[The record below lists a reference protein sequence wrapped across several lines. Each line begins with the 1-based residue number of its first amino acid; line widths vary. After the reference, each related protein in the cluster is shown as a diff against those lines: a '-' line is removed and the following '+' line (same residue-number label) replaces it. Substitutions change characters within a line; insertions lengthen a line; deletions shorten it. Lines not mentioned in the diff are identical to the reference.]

1 MNCKKLR
8 KTWVVFALLLL
19 QMSFADS
26 VWGQLASLVGVDN
39 ITTNS
44 MRVQVSAVNGGDLSV
59 TQCGFVYSRTNPAP
73 TYFNYD
79 RRIQCGT
86 QQGTFYGTMNG
97 LNPNTTY
104 YVLAYAR
111 FNNNDNYIE
120 PPVGTPGVPYTTLLE
135 VTTDEVTD
143 ITGFSAVGVGSLTS
157 NNGDATITARG
168 VCWSSTNTT
177 PIING
182 SGCNHA
188 ASDTEDVSYSV
199 EMTNLQPNTT
209 YYMRAYAQNSGGT
222 GYGAVVTFTTP
233 IAPPSVTTVGAI
245 HVTSVNAVG
254 LGRVINDWGSPVTR
268 RGICW
273 SITDTIPT
281 IDGSGCSYGTSGTGI
296 GNYSVEMNNLQPNTT
311 YYVRAFAENGVG
323 IAYGEVKTLY
333 TTVHM
338 QNGTIVVDD
347 DFIFTDSEADDGWYV
362 HNEDYSLVFIPE
374 NTNNGVKIEFNSL
387 LINNDYLYFYDG
399 DISDNNLI
407 GVFTCNEYHAYQHNG
422 DSQISVFGL
431 NGNIFTVTSH
441 SYMTVRF
448 VSDHQWRDAGWV
460 AQVSQVPFT
469 PQPPAVAKLACTD
482 DIFELLPTS
491 KGQYSTTLKYAIA
504 YGGENPGDPN
514 TVYSV
519 GTPINING
527 SYPVK
532 IRVKTEVVE
541 SEGADTLSS
550 VSRLFTFGDES
561 LVGHP
566 DAPTITPPASGT
578 SSVTLSVVR
587 PAALND
593 TWRILYTLDG
603 TNPADPANTNVYTID
618 ATSEDSIHNVI
629 TSGTVALYDFCQVI
643 AVVQGTTCPDLYSD
657 TTSFIYDDYNT
668 IYLVLPTITFEG
680 NGNTATTTI
689 TPPTEGCI
697 IYYTVN
703 GGPTQIYAS
712 PAIDGNPAI
721 PPTPFAVNANDCVE
735 AWVDK
740 PGDNYVASGHA
751 VSTYLPGNDNP
762 GSGSGLYGDVVY
774 LDDREPHS
782 WSYYSDG
789 DQPVH
794 SLHPA
799 DVKITYFG
807 NGTGTV
813 STTNGP
819 TPANDSWTADA
830 TGVQVGPGAA
840 GNQFVY
846 YKTLE
851 SGGYEVENYNNID
864 FITLIPDYEG
874 NSHDYPYSLIPNPFS
889 VRPTYTSVTT
899 TRNIY
904 VRGTL
909 QNNAYGYIDV
919 TYTDA
924 NNIQQTWSGYIN
936 WNQNQGSI
944 YPEAN
949 LQVLAGTTVSFSLY
963 ISNAGW
969 TNSGSIGCE
978 VRYDDA
984 NGGVIW
990 NGTAY
995 YNNNGNTN
1003 NQNNPVTGSVT
1014 VQEGGPG
1021 GGPTITNTDY
1031 RGFYAWRVKRLKGV
1045 TIKDAYGT
1053 SYGENS
1059 IIDAET
1065 RLLFHTENEYDNEV
1079 DFEALWAKAYVVENG
1094 NTASGLNANVS
1105 YERNF
1110 VVGATTINGA
1120 LNVPVTYS
1128 SYYPDG
1134 TVAINGNVNMVGNF
1148 ICNNDTKFE
1157 YMNLRLVNNNGQ
1169 GSEAIEIAANN
1180 HYLCLGRGIN
1190 NAANNTINRVE
1201 GIPNQDQEY
1210 LKYTIRIESGK
1221 INRLSFVRD
1230 NDTRRN
1236 INRRYLVT
1244 GITGCDYDRARNDND
1259 NLIVAANTPMED
1271 NARNDINSRMLFSYG
1286 MDFRGP
1292 ENLDRQ
1298 TFDLV
1303 VKSGKYQQPYWQ
1315 DGGWGRHSR
1324 TYYVGQNN
1332 AGASYPG
1339 IRMITVE
1346 GGELGSMN
1354 GGRGTSGGSNA
1365 TPSVVVSIIR
1375 VKGGT
1380 FHGSVFGGAA
1390 DNTTYGSR
1398 RIVVTNGEIQ
1408 GWIAG
1413 GCNGTGETQEGG
1425 QAMTDGNSFIYV
1437 GGNAVVGG
1445 NNVITVNTTP
1455 GGNVFGAGRGK
1466 IIADGPG
1473 ATGFNSRFNQTAS
1486 VHISNVVVADDAY
1499 VSNNVY
1505 GGGYHGYVTDST
1517 NVYIVGGR
1525 VGNSVFGGAYLH
1537 YYDDGYDRTIPATR
1551 VHIKNGHVM
1560 GNVYGGSDSL
1570 GFVGGR
1576 DARVEMIGGIVG
1588 DTLNNLVNG
1597 CVFGGGNGIET
1608 AVQSNT
1614 FVTIDG
1620 GMIVNNVYGG
1630 GNMGKV
1636 YEKATVTIKNGKVGD
1651 VHSQTNPRKGNVY
1664 GGGRGEPWRGEV
1676 SYVNEAEVNI
1686 NGAYIMGSVFGGGEN
1701 GHVRTNTVVN
1711 VEKGQVG
1718 GYENDAVHNC
1728 NNPYH
1733 GSVFGGGSGLE
1744 LYSNNGQNVYH
1755 NQAGWVKGNSTVN
1768 IVDGAHVMRNVYG
1781 GSNVAS
1787 VGQVEMNGNT
1797 PVTDGAGYFNPV
1809 SNTGLATVNI
1819 SGGIIGTDGES
1830 STLDYEGHPT
1840 MVSNGMVF
1848 GSGYGY
1854 AVIGQKDFA
1863 HVNSTHVIISAG
1875 ADIRGSV
1882 FGGGEDGIVLD
1893 STYVEIIDGTIGMP
1907 ISGEESALDAYG
1919 ASVVG
1924 PIYKGNVYGGG
1935 RGLDLHND
1943 TISTVAG
1950 FVKKNTHVVMTG
1962 GLVRHNVYGGGSLA
1976 NVGFRDNPATGRAIV
1991 LVRGGQVG
1999 ATGINNGNVF
2009 GSGRGMPATPGDDE
2023 LMKYARLAFT
2033 NNTFV
2038 TIDGVGKVKNAV
2050 FGGGEN
2056 GHVFNKTL
2064 VTIDGN
2070 ATIGSDNIN
2079 PYSGTLFGDV
2089 YGGGRGVDKNSDGD
2103 FSRTA
2108 GKVYVQTEVNVNNGT
2123 IFHAVYGGGAMAS
2136 VGQIETSDGTPTGTP
2151 YYYSYDD
2158 NTQTNDPATGYLKLK
2173 PITAIENNGFTV
2185 VNINNGTIGS
2195 DGPNGDGNGNVFG
2208 SAKGWAGSQFKHLAY
2223 TGNTDVNISGGHI
2236 MGSAFGG
2243 GENGHVL
2250 GSTDIEVWGGEIGL
2264 TGSRSTLMGNVFGG
2278 GCGTDK
2284 DENGK
2289 HSLTAGWVKFHT
2301 NTLVRGGSVYR
2312 NVYGGGNLASVGY
2325 AENHKAEFS
2334 GRANVLIKD
2343 DAVIGIDGNE
2353 NGHVFGSGYGRAA
2366 TESGADTIY
2375 AQMAFVKNTF
2385 VTIQDDAEVRG
2396 SVFGSGEN
2404 GHVRQNTHV
2413 FVEGGEIGTD
2423 GTTGY
2428 EGNVYGGGRG
2438 KDLNANNDYS
2448 RTSGRT
2454 YGNTFVDISGGKV
2467 NGSVFGGGRMA
2478 TVGTYPAQDTIPA
2491 DPDFNNGGETGRA
2504 TVYIHGDVTIG
2515 NPNTALRGGNVY
2527 GGAKGL
2533 VGSSYANLAYLKNSE
2548 VIVKEGAVINGSV
2561 FGGGENGHISENTKV
2576 AIYNGTI
2583 GFAGGNEYKGNVFGG
2598 GRGIDRDA
2606 NGNQTETAGIVKG
2619 STRVFF
2625 EGGVAYGS
2633 VFGGGNASLVS
2644 LEKVVNI
2651 NGGDVMKNVFGGC
2664 KQVVGD
2670 TKVRLHPG
2678 TKTVNMRGGHVY
2690 GSVFGCSNNSIDG
2703 NFEKGHEKDWTAFV
2717 NISGGTIDGNVHG
2730 LGYAGEVIGSSEVNV
2745 GVNAIAEKVNGEW
2758 SDLSKRNVDNIY
2770 FDDRA
2775 YLPTVLTT
2783 GLFDVTGTSAE
2794 VDGYVSAIANSDVTA
2809 RGICWGTET
2818 NPTQETEVE
2827 GATGDGRG
2835 YYTYNLSGLTPGTK
2849 YYVRAYAKNNKG
2861 TAYGAEISFTTNAA
2875 EPEFATG
2882 DIDRDEH
2889 EGKIE
2894 IENAV
2899 SIGNSVYAG
2908 SSYFGTQGENVN
2920 DWTHYD
2926 ATGYTNIYIDGT
2938 SYNTQANSGNYMNI
2952 GGGVFGSGTH
2962 CEAGLSG
2969 HNVLMREYGH
2979 RNTNNTDHG
2988 AEFTSGT
2995 RTLTTIQR
3003 CQNLLLDN
3011 VNINITGF
3019 NDINTTYNT
3028 NKLYSV
3034 VKVDDTLYMAN
3045 ASAIAIGAGQPAY
3058 MDSIFC
3064 VRSVHL
3070 NVTDRT
3076 IYDELDALE
3085 DEDLTNKENDS
3096 IKQNYGKIPNWE
3108 WIAVN
3113 PNTGSENTA
3122 QNARLYYRTS
3132 ASTTPLNY
3140 TQENVIL
3147 FKDFSQLWVRYHRDT
3162 TITMYG
3168 ELQGFFRMDSDFEP
3182 YGTESFAFARPKI
3195 TGANNN
3201 NILSGNAESPYLYP
3215 KDNLEDGGFLSYK
3228 VDDLGGDYPNG
3239 YNFFTEP
3246 GLIGGWNYPADGDDG
3261 GEVFTKTKQYP
3272 YINVYPITRDNRHF
3286 YRMWVIPRRN
3296 GAAWYVDGR
3305 GVGAETGGWG
3315 KDLNHQDGWGHFP
3328 DKPKLTVSF
3337 KAGADDAH
3345 NGIIFDRTRT
3355 IPNPNGEGEVW
3366 GPYEVFDPSKDVI
3379 YVVGPVSAL
3388 KEEDRSEINI
3398 NRVWE
3403 NEFTLDTNQVYPLH
3417 NYKLKLFRYP
3427 GGHKMSNDT
3436 IDLSGTTTLL
3446 TQQILDT
3453 ITFAAYN
3460 GLPDSVVTGPGAN
3473 YDAMIVVDS
3482 ISDKQGNITLNN
3494 VLVDGLYGHTQIDDG
3509 YHEIPTSFNQ
3519 DAVHKPL
3526 VVMGAGTTMTLMSVA
3541 EPGDPAQE
3549 GTELQRGYNNTE
3561 AAYYYDPDYDDDAS
3575 DAPANVDSTRHGG
3588 AVYVHRYA
3596 TMNAEGKV
3604 TVKDNLQ
3611 KLEQIVYEEDGDE
3624 DGTTPVKI
3632 ESNVYL
3638 PTFKKHTYITNPLDQ
3653 GSRIGI
3659 TSPIRNAEPHFTQN
3673 TMSPIAE
3680 AFVDSIAYN
3689 AWNNENYYD
3698 DLARFFYRGYE
3709 DDFKTTYYEQSAAN
3723 YSPYLVDAGDT
3734 ATIQRTLYFGWTWNN
3749 VVTRQPA
3756 EFRYDNIDSPE
3767 DLAWLISLVNGLNG
3781 RVANDLSGINVIEEK
3796 ADIDLVQYVW
3806 LPVGDHLAGTKP
3818 FGGKFDGRGHII
3830 TNLSMAYFGMGDG
3843 RYNRVNYGM
3852 FGAVDGGVVDRT
3864 FVLSGYIEPVSDLN
3878 HKGAANI
3885 GTLVGM
3891 LGTESTSKT
3900 SMVSNS
3906 EGGAD
3911 IVCAVRDDAFNVGS
3925 VIGYMSE
3932 GELHSSMGMSDIK
3945 AEKMYKEGG
3954 YIGGLVGRAEP
3965 NVDGKVANINNS
3977 FSNPKLMF
3985 GASSDVK
3992 AGGLVGY
3999 NVATIKNSYSRLQEK
4014 DSIDM
4019 NVFSAKFKLL
4029 AFETKM
4035 PIILG
4040 HSFQSPV
4047 FEQAGFDQGFASA
4060 LTNCYHYTDPMSADR
4075 YRYIYND
4082 NKLQVK
4088 DGGSWKDIAE
4098 DETCLLFNKLNQWV
4112 EANNGEGHKYSLWVR
4127 PTITGINDDFPI
4139 LHLCDWDDES
4149 KQGLGDFRSMA
4160 TWHGGPKL
4168 QYAGPVRDY
4177 NELNSMVDR
4186 MTTKD
4191 YMYVY
4196 GDVTQELTA
4205 AVDTA
4210 NTYRPAQLSIYE
4222 HAAILH
4228 PGTLAGHPETYVG
4241 VTFDNSCAHA
4251 YSTPGL
4257 NHIEDSL
4264 FLPRDWHMFSSTLS
4278 NAPLGF
4284 NYEVNGVNTNLSE
4297 HYDGG
4302 NNGTY
4307 YNNPWPYIDGVAGS
4321 SYGEFTWLNDA
4332 GSNDKNRYWMK
4343 GWENSQSQNC
4353 AQPEFDE
4360 SKWVDGYFPSSVAGQ
4375 SEFGDGCIEGE
4386 DEYGRFPYGMDM
4398 FCWYEPEPHWIN
4410 FKRNGPNHW
4419 HSDEINPDAPHN
4431 QHVHKHLPYTEKSV
4445 KDTADISNQNED
4457 YLKIGKGYMFAI
4469 AKKTY
4474 LQSHGNLNAEAKYRA
4489 VTKRGRDFPGWN
4501 LVGNPYH
4508 AYLNFDEFVSKNGSI
4523 EPYYVIYDADGY
4535 KGGPKSAYLYYP
4547 NSGSEGGEYADPFLH
4562 PHQGFFIKTNNGN
4575 IPLVFDESMSLTRS
4589 GASDVAYRSRSY
4601 NYPLVN
4607 LYLSSERGCSD
4618 VTVIEFHRPSWGG
4631 AKKQKG
4637 LRQGN
4642 GLFYAYHEN
4651 EPYAAL
4657 FAKEGAERVPLRF
4670 EAKEDDVYTIRWN
4683 TANGYFS
4690 SLYLIDNLT
4699 GVRYDMI
4706 ENDSYVF
4713 EGHKDDYYSRFYITF
4728 DCLDVEEYEE
4738 DDVEKTFAFFDGS
4751 QLVVTGEGTLELI
4764 DLQGRILWQERVSGG
4779 QSRVSIPDVAKSLY
4793 LLRLV
4798 NSSEGTKVQ
4807 KIVID

>member
-1 MNCKKLR
+1 MNYKNSR
-8 KTWVVFALLLL
+8 KTWIVFTLLMLL
-19 QMSFADS
+19 MSFADS
-26 VWGQLASLVGVDN
+26 VWGQTVNVVGVDN
-39 ITTNS
+39 ITPTS
-44 MRVQVSAVNGGDLSV
+44 MRIQISATHSGGMDYLVQE
-59 TQCGFVYSRTNPAP
+59 CGICYSSTNANP
-73 TYFNYD
+73 TISD
-79 RRIQCGT
+79 GESTVIQCGSD
-86 QQGTFYGTMNG
+86 QGTFYGSMTN
-97 LNPNTTY
+97 LVPNTTY
-104 YVLAYAR
+104 YVRAYAIL
-111 FNNNDNYIE
+111 NNNYAGNPMHSGIL
-120 PPVGTPGVPYTTLLE
+120 PCWTLPE
-135 VTTDEVTD
+135 VTTVEVTN
-143 ITGFSAVGVGSLTS
+143 ITGLSAVGVGSLTD
-157 NNGDATITARG
+157 NNGDAPITVRG
-168 VCWSSTNTT
+168 VCWSSTNTNPT
-177 PIING
+177 INA
-182 SGCNHA
+182 SGCSHA
-188 ASDTEDVSYSV
+188 TCDTVVNPYSV
-199 EMTNLQPNTT
+199 EMTNLRPNTT
-209 YYMRAYAQNSGGT
+209 YYMRAYVQNDGGI
-222 GYGAVVTFTTP
+222 GYGNRLSFTTP
-233 IAPPSVTTVGAI
+233 DAPPSVTTVGAI
-245 HVTSVNAVG
+245 HVTSTYAVG
-254 LGRVINDWGSPVTR
+254 LGNVTNDWGSPVTR

-273 SITDTIPT
+273 STNNDTINYPP
-281 IDGSGCSYGTSGTGI
+281 IASNEGGNHFSTSGSGI
-296 GNYSVEMNNLQPNTT
+296 GNYSVEMPNLEPNTT
-311 YYVRAFAENGVG
+311 YFIRAFAENGNG
-323 IAYGEVKTLY
+323 ISYGYVRTFF

-338 QNGTIVVDD
+338 QNGTIEVDD
-347 DFIFTDSEADDGWYV
+347 EFVFTDSDADNGWYN
-362 HNEDYSLVFIPE
+362 HDEDYTLVFIPE
-374 NTNNGVKIEFNSL
+374 NTNNGVQIEFESL

-407 GVFTCNEYHAYQHNG
+407 GVFTCNEYHAFLHNG

-448 VSDHQWRDAGWV
+448 VSDYHWKDAGWV
-460 AQVSQVPFT
+460 AHVSQVPFKIQ
-469 PQPPAVAKLACTD
+469 QPVVAKWACTD
-482 DIFELLPTS
+482 DTFELIPTS
-491 KGQYSTTLKYAIA
+491 KGQYSTTLKYSFAFNDD
-504 YGGENPGDPN
+504 EPTDP
-514 TVYSV
+514 TMIYTP
-519 GTPINING
+519 GTPIIIEASQMPYDSIKFKVLTEIKETAEADPIVSEVKEYTFG
-527 SYPVK
+527 SNSL
-532 IRVKTEVVE
+532 IRVPE
-541 SEGADTLSS
+541 
-550 VSRLFTFGDES
+550 R
-561 LVGHP
+561 
-566 DAPTITPPASGT
+566 PTIELVPGT
-578 SSVTLSVVR
+578 SSVTLSVER
-587 PAALND
+587 PADLND
-593 TWRILYTLDG
+593 TWRILYVLTSTGLDPTPG
-603 TNPADPANTNVYTID
+603 NAQVISTTI
-618 ATSEDSIHNVI
+618 EDDSTHVVTTI
-629 TSGTVALYDFCQVI
+629 GTVALNEFCEVR
-643 AVVQGTTCPDLYSD
+643 AVVQGTTCPDFLSEVA
-657 TTSFIYDDYNT
+657 SFIYDDEGDT
-668 IYLVLPTITFEG
+668 IYLLPPTITFTG
-680 NGNTATTTI
+680 NGSTASTTI
-689 TPPTEGCI
+689 TASTGSCVI
-697 IYYTVN
+697 HYTVN
-703 GGPTQIYAS
+703 GGTEQIYS
-712 PAIDGNPAI
+712 G
-721 PPTPFAVNANDCVE
+721 PFTVNANDCVE
-735 AWVDK
+735 AWVTKDG
-740 PGDNYVASGHA
+740 PYVASDHT
-751 VSTYLPGNDNP
+751 VSTYLPGIDNP

-782 WSYYSDG
+782 WSYYSEG
-789 DQPVH
+789 NQPVH
-794 SLHPA
+794 SLNPA

-819 TPANDSWTADA
+819 IPANDSWTADA
-830 TGVQVGPGAA
+830 TGVQVGPGAQ

-851 SGGYEVENYNNID
+851 SGDYVVDTSVYVS
-864 FITLIPDYEG
+864 LVPDYEG
-874 NSHDYPYSLIPNPFS
+874 TKHDYPYTTIPNPFS
-889 VRPTYTSVTT
+889 VRPTITSVITA
-899 TRNIY
+899 RHIY
-904 VRGTL
+904 VRGTI
-909 QNNAYGYIDV
+909 QDNAFGYINV

-924 NNIQQTWSGYIN
+924 TNTQQTWSGYIN
-936 WNQNQGSI
+936 WDGNSI
-944 YPEAN
+944 YPETT
-949 LQVLAGTTVSFSLY
+949 LEVLPGTTVSFSLY
-963 ISNAGW
+963 TANWGQ
-969 TNSGSIGCE
+969 NGGSIGCE

-984 NGGVIW
+984 NGEMIW
-990 NGTAY
+990 NGRAY
-995 YNNNGNTN
+995 WNTN
-1003 NQNNPVTGSVT
+1003 GQNNPVTGSAT

-1031 RGFYAWRVKRLKGV
+1031 RGFYGWRVKRLKDV
-1045 TIKDAYGT
+1045 TIRDAYGT
-1053 SYGENS
+1053 NYVLNS
-1059 IIDAET
+1059 IIPAET
-1065 RLLFHTENEYDNEV
+1065 QLLFHTENEYDNEV
-1079 DFEALWAKAYVVENG
+1079 DFEALWAKAYVVNS
-1094 NTASGLNANVS
+1094 NTTNGLNADVS

-1110 VVGATTINGA
+1110 VVGVNRIDAA
-1120 LNVPVTYS
+1120 LSVPVTYS
-1128 SYYPDG
+1128 SYNPDG
-1134 TVAINGNVNMVGNF
+1134 TPYYNGNVDMVGNF

-1157 YMNLRLVNNNGQ
+1157 YMNLRFGNDGWNGFNLSNDIQ
-1169 GSEAIEIAANN
+1169 IAANN
-1180 HYLCLGRGIN
+1180 RNLCFGRGIN
-1190 NAANNTINRVE
+1190 NAADNTPNRVE
-1201 GIPNQDQEY
+1201 GIPDQNQKN
-1210 LKYTIRIESGK
+1210 LKYTLRLESGK
-1221 INRLSFVRD
+1221 FNRLSFVRD
-1230 NDTRRN
+1230 NDQRRY
-1236 INRRYLVT
+1236 IRGRYLVK
-1244 GITGCDYDRARNDND
+1244 GITGCDYDRANNDND
-1259 NLIVAANTPMED
+1259 NLIVANRPIAQN
-1271 NARNDINSRMLFSYG
+1271 NAGDLNSRMLFSYG
-1286 MDFRGP
+1286 MEFTGAS
-1292 ENLDRQ
+1292 NKDRQ
-1298 TFDLV
+1298 TFELV
-1303 VKSGKYQQPYWQ
+1303 VKSGKYQQVYWQ

-1332 AGASYPG
+1332 AGGSIPG

-1346 GGELGSMN
+1346 GGEMGSMN
-1354 GGRGTSGGSNA
+1354 GGRGTNSAANA
-1365 TPSVVVSIIR
+1365 TPSVVVSNIR
-1375 VKGGT
+1375 IKGGT

-1398 RIVVTNGEIQ
+1398 RIVVTNGEIL

-1425 QAMTDGNSFIYV
+1425 QAITDGNSYIYV
-1437 GGNAVVGG
+1437 GGNAVIGG
-1445 NNVITVNTTP
+1445 NNAIEVNTTP

-1466 IIADGPG
+1466 VIADGGG
-1473 ATGFNSRFNQTAS
+1473 ATGFNSQFNQVAS
-1486 VHISNVVVADDAY
+1486 IHKSNVVVADDAF

-1505 GGGYHGYVTDST
+1505 GGGYHGYATDST
-1517 NVYIVGGR
+1517 NVYILGGK
-1525 VGNSVFGGAYLH
+1525 VGNSVFGGAYMH

-1551 VHIKNGHVM
+1551 VYIRNGHVM

-1570 GFVGGR
+1570 GYVGGQ
-1576 DARVEMIGGIVG
+1576 DARIEMIGGVVG
-1588 DTLNNLVNG
+1588 DTLNNLVKG
-1597 CVFGGGNGIET
+1597 SVFGGGNGLKTE
-1608 AVQSNT
+1608 VQSNT
-1614 FVTIDG
+1614 FVTIKG

-1636 YEKATVTIKNGKVGD
+1636 WQKATVTVKDGKVGD
-1651 VHSQTNPRKGNVY
+1651 EHSDTNPRKGNVY
-1664 GGGRGEPWRGEV
+1664 GGGKGEPWRGQV

-1686 NGAYIMGSVFGGGEN
+1686 DGAYIMGSVFGGGEN
-1701 GHVRTNTVVN
+1701 GHVLTNTVVN
-1711 VEKGQVG
+1711 VMGGQVG
-1718 GYENDAVHNC
+1718 GFRDDAIHNC
-1728 NNPYH
+1728 DNPYH

-1744 LYSNNGQNVYH
+1744 LYSSNGQNVYH

-1768 IVDGAHVMRNVYG
+1768 IVQGAHVMRNVYG

-1787 VGQVEMNGNT
+1787 VGQVEMNGDT
-1797 PVTDGAGYFNPV
+1797 PVTDSAGYFNPV
-1809 SNTGLATVNI
+1809 ANTGLATVNI
-1819 SGGIIGTDGES
+1819 SGGIVGTDGES
-1830 STLDYEGHPT
+1830 STLLYEGHPT
-1840 MVSNGMVF
+1840 VVSNGNVF
-1848 GSGYGY
+1848 GSSYGY

-1863 HVNSTHVIISAG
+1863 HVNNTHVIIAAG

-1893 STYVEIIDGTIGMP
+1893 STYVEILDGTIGMP
-1907 ISGEESALDAYG
+1907 MTAEESVLDEFG
-1919 ASVVG
+1919 SSVVG

-1950 FVKKNTHVVMTG
+1950 FVKSNTHVVMTG

-1976 NVGFRDNPATGRAIV
+1976 NVGFRNDPATGRAIV

-2056 GHVFNKTL
+2056 GHVFNKTK
-2064 VTIDGN
+2064 VNIDGN
-2070 ATIGSDNIN
+2070 AAIGSDNIN
-2079 PYSGTLFGDV
+2079 PYSGTMFGDV
-2089 YGGGRGVDKNSDGD
+2089 YGGGRGVDKNSDDD

-2123 IFHAVYGGGAMAS
+2123 IYHAVYGGGAMAS
-2136 VGQIETSDGTPTGTP
+2136 VGQIETSDGLPTGTP

-2158 NTQTNDPATGYLKLK
+2158 ETRTDDPATGYLKLK
-2173 PITAIENNGFTV
+2173 STTDVPNNGFTV

-2195 DGPNGDGNGNVFG
+2195 DGPNGVGNGNVFG

-2223 TGNTDVNISGGHI
+2223 TGNTDVNIMGGHI

-2250 GSTDIEVWGGEIGL
+2250 GSTDIEVTGGEIGL
-2264 TGSRSTLMGNVFGG
+2264 TGSQSTLMGNVFGG
-2278 GCGTDK
+2278 GCGTDT
-2284 DENGK
+2284 DSEGK
-2289 HSLTAGWVKFHT
+2289 YSLTAGWVKFHT
-2301 NTLVRGGSVYR
+2301 NTTVKGGTIYR

-2325 AENHKAEFS
+2325 AENHNAEFS
-2334 GRANVLIKD
+2334 GKANVLITEY
-2343 DAVIGIDGNE
+2343 AVIGSDGNG

-2385 VTIQDDAEVRG
+2385 VRIQNSSQVNG

-2413 FVEGGEIGTD
+2413 FVEGGTIGHD

-2428 EGNVYGGGRG
+2428 DGNVYGGGRG
-2438 KDLNANNDYS
+2438 QDLNSQNQLS
-2448 RTSGRT
+2448 RSSGRT
-2454 YGNTFVDISGGKV
+2454 YGNTFVDIYGGKV
-2467 NGSVFGGGRMA
+2467 NGSVYGGGRMA
-2478 TVGTYPAQDTIPA
+2478 TVGTYPAQDNIPA

-2515 NPNTALRGGNVY
+2515 NQNTAIRGGNVY

-2533 VGSSYANLAYLKNSE
+2533 VGSAYANLAYLKNSE
-2548 VIVKEGAVINGSV
+2548 VIIEEDAVINGSV
-2561 FGGGENGHISENTKV
+2561 FGGGENGHVSENTKV
-2576 AIYNGTI
+2576 AIYDGTI

-2625 EGGVAYGS
+2625 EGGIAYGS

-2651 NGGDVMKNVFGGC
+2651 NDGTVMKNVFGGC

-2703 NFEKGHEKDWTAFV
+2703 NFETGHDKDWTAFV
-2717 NISGGTIDGNVHG
+2717 NISGGIIDGNVHG
-2730 LGYAGEVIGSSEVNV
+2730 LGYAGEVIGSSVVNV

-2783 GLFDVTGTSAE
+2783 GVFDVTGTSAE
-2794 VDGYVSAIANSDVTA
+2794 VDGYVSAIGNSDVTE
-2809 RGICWGTET
+2809 RGICLGTAT
-2818 NPTQETEVE
+2818 NPTTETEVP
-2827 GATGDGRG
+2827 GITTGEDGRG
-2835 YYTYNLSGLTPGTK
+2835 YYTYNLTGLTAGTT
-2849 YYVRAYAKNNKG
+2849 YYVRAYAKNAKG
-2861 TAYGAEISFTTNAA
+2861 TAYGAEISFTTDEA
-2875 EPEFATG
+2875 EPNYVTAE
-2882 DIDRDEH
+2882 IDRDEH

-2908 SSYFGTQGENVN
+2908 SSYFGTQGNNVN
-2920 DWTHYD
+2920 NWNHYD

-2938 SYNTQANSGNYMNI
+2938 SYNTAANSDKYMDI

-2979 RNTNNTDHG
+2979 RNTSTSSHG
-2988 AEFTSGT
+2988 DEFTSGT

-3011 VNINITGF
+3011 VNINLTGF
-3019 NDINTTYNT
+3019 NDINTTYSSS
-3028 NKLYSV
+3028 KLYSII
-3034 VKVDDTLYMAN
+3034 KVDDTLYMAN
-3045 ASAIAIGAGQPAY
+3045 ASAIAIGNGQPAY

-3064 VRSVHL
+3064 LRSVHL
-3070 NVTDRT
+3070 NVTNRT
-3076 IYDELDALE
+3076 IYDELYALE
-3085 DEDLTNKENDS
+3085 DENLTPIQNDS
-3096 IKQNYGKIPNWE
+3096 IKQHYGNIPNWE

-3113 PNTGSENTA
+3113 PIPGDTNTA

-3132 ASTTPLNY
+3132 APTTPLSY

-3147 FKDFSQLWVRYHRDT
+3147 FKDFSQLWVRYHRRT
-3162 TITMYG
+3162 PITMYG
-3168 ELQGFFRMDSDFEP
+3168 ELQGFFRMDSNYEP

-3201 NILSGNAESPYLYP
+3201 NILASGGGYEYAN
-3215 KDNLEDGGFLSYK
+3215 DNIADGGFLSYK

-3239 YNFFTEP
+3239 YNFFTEV
-3246 GLIGGWNYPADGDDG
+3246 GLIGGWNYPAEGDDG
-3261 GEVFTKTKQYP
+3261 GADYTKTKQYP
-3272 YINVYPITRDNRHF
+3272 YINVYPITRGDREF
-3286 YRMWVIPRRN
+3286 YRMWVIPRPT
-3296 GAAWYVDGR
+3296 GALWYVDGR
-3305 GVGAETGGWG
+3305 GVGAATGGWG

-3328 DKPKLTVSF
+3328 DKPKLTVSST
-3337 KAGADDAH
+3337 AGSDDAH
-3345 NGIIFDRTRT
+3345 NGIIYDRTRT
-3355 IPNPNGEGEVW
+3355 IPNPGGNGEVY
-3366 GPYEVFDPSKDVI
+3366 GPYKVFDPSKDII

-3388 KEEDRSEINI
+3388 KEENGGDINI

-3427 GGHKMSNDT
+3427 GGHKMSNDS
-3436 IDLSGTTTLL
+3436 IDGSGTTTLL
-3446 TQQILDT
+3446 TQAILDT
-3453 ITFAAYN
+3453 ISFEDYN
-3460 GLPDSVVTGPGAN
+3460 GLPAGVTTGPGAN
-3473 YDAMIVVDS
+3473 YNAMIDVDS
-3482 ISDKQGNITLNN
+3482 ISASQQGNITLNN
-3494 VLVDGLYGHTQIDDG
+3494 VLVDGLYGHTQIDDS
-3509 YHEIPTSFNQ
+3509 YHMIPASFDQ

-3526 VVMGAGTTMTLMSVA
+3526 VVTGAGTTLTLKSVKEVNEEWQELA
-3541 EPGDPAQE
+3541 DLQE
-3549 GTELQRGYNNTE
+3549 GTELQRGYNNTP
-3561 AAYYYDPDYDDDAS
+3561 ADYYYNPDYKADES
-3575 DAPANVDSTRHGG
+3575 DAPDSVYVTRHGG

-3611 KLEQIVYEEDGDE
+3611 YLDQIVYDGDNE
-3624 DGTTPVKI
+3624 SVKPAKI

-3638 PTFKKHTYITNPLDQ
+3638 PTFAKHTYITNPLDQ
-3653 GSRIGI
+3653 SSRIGI

-3680 AFVDSIAYN
+3680 ATTSASIAYN

-3698 DLARFFYRGYE
+3698 DLARFFYRGYQ

-3723 YSPYLVDAGDT
+3723 YSPALLDAGSDE
-3734 ATIQRTLYFGWTWNN
+3734 TIEKTLYFGWTWNN
-3749 VVTRQPA
+3749 VVTRKPA
-3756 EFRYDNIDSPE
+3756 GFSYDNIDSPE

-3781 RVANDLSGINVIEEK
+3781 RVANDMYGKLIEEK
-3796 ADIDLVQYVW
+3796 KDIDLVQYVW
-3806 LPVGDHLAGTKP
+3806 LPVGDQLTGVKT
-3818 FGGKFDGRGHII
+3818 FGGTFDGRGHII
-3830 TNLSMAYFGMGDG
+3830 ENLSMAYFGMGDG

-3852 FGAVDGGVVDRT
+3852 FGSVDGGVVDRT

-3891 LGTESTSKT
+3891 LGTEGASKPN

-3925 VIGYMSE
+3925 VIGYMVE
-3932 GELHSSMGMSDIK
+3932 GELHSSMGMSDIMAVK
-3945 AEKMYKEGG
+3945 AYKEGG

-3965 NVDGKVANINNS
+3965 NIAGKVSKINNS
-3977 FSNPKLMF
+3977 FSNPKLKF
-3985 GASSDVK
+3985 GENSDVK

-3999 NVATIKNSYSRLQEK
+3999 NVATIKNCYSRLQDK
-4014 DSIDM
+4014 DNEDN
-4019 NVFSAKFKLL
+4019 NVTVANFKLL
-4029 AFETKM
+4029 AFETSM
-4035 PIILG
+4035 PIVLG
-4040 HSFQSPV
+4040 HSFQTPV
-4047 FEQAGFDQGFASA
+4047 YEQAGYNQGDSSP
-4060 LTNCYHYTDPMSADR
+4060 LTDCYHYTDPMSADR

-4098 DETCLLFNKLNQWV
+4098 DETCLLFNNLNQWV
-4112 EANNGEGHKYSLWVR
+4112 EDNNGTTGHKYSLWVR

-4139 LHLCDWDDES
+4139 LHLCDWTES
-4149 KQGLGDFRSMA
+4149 KQGHGDFRSMA

-4168 QYAGPVRDY
+4168 QYAGPVRD
-4177 NELNSMVDR
+4177 NDQLNSMVGR
-4186 MTTKD
+4186 MNTND
-4191 YMYVY
+4191 YMYIY
-4196 GDVTQELTA
+4196 GDIEDE
-4205 AVDTA
+4205 VDT
-4210 NTYRPAQLSIYE
+4210 TIMLGGDYRPAKLSVYE

-4241 VTFDNSCAHA
+4241 VTFDNSCGHA
-4251 YSTPGL
+4251 YSTPGI

-4264 FLPRDWHMFSSTLS
+4264 FLPRDWHMFSSPLS

-4284 NYEVNGVNTNLSE
+4284 NYEVNDVNTNLSK
-4297 HYDGG
+4297 YYTGG
-4302 NNGTY
+4302 DRGTY
-4307 YNNPWPYIDGVAGS
+4307 FNNPWPYIDGVANS
-4321 SYGEFTWLNDA
+4321 TYGEFTWLNNS
-4332 GSNDKNRYWMK
+4332 GSDVNRYWMK
-4343 GWENSQSQNC
+4343 GWVNSQSQNC
-4353 AQPEFDE
+4353 PEPEFDE
-4360 SKWVDGYFPSSVAGQ
+4360 DKWVDGYFPSRVADQ
-4375 SEFGDGCIEGE
+4375 SEFGDGCIETE

-4419 HSDEINPDAPHN
+4419 HSDESNPWAPHN
-4431 QHVHKHLPYTEKSV
+4431 QHIHKHLPYTEKNEDDS
-4445 KDTADISNQNED
+4445 ADISNQNED

-4474 LQSHGNLNAEAKYRA
+4474 LQSHGNLNAEEKYRA
-4489 VTKRGRDFPGWN
+4489 VTRRGKDFPGWN

-4508 AYLNFDEFVSKNGSI
+4508 AYLDFGAFVSRNGSI

-4535 KGGPKSAYLYYP
+4535 TGGPKSAYLYYP
-4547 NSGSEGGEYADPFLH
+4547 KSGSEGGEYADPYLH

-4575 IPLVFDESMSLTRS
+4575 VPLYFDENMSVTRS
-4589 GASDVAYRSRSY
+4589 DTIDIAFRNRSF

-4607 LYLSSERGCSD
+4607 LYLSSERGCTD

-4642 GLFYAYHEN
+4642 GLFYAYHDG

-4657 FAKEGAERVPLRF
+4657 FAQEGTDRVTLMF
-4670 EAKEDDVYTIRWN
+4670 EAKDNDVYTMRWN

-4699 GVRYDMI
+4699 GVRYDML

-4713 EGHKDDYYSRFYITF
+4713 EGRKDDYYSRFYITF
-4728 DCLDVEEYEE
+4728 DCLDVEENE
-4738 DDVEKTFAFFDGS
+4738 DEVEKSFAFFDGS
-4751 QLVVTGEGTLELI
+4751 QWVVTGEGSLELI
-4764 DLQGRILWQERVSGG
+4764 DLQGRILWRENVSGG
-4779 QSRVSIPDVAKSLY
+4779 QSRVSIPDVAKSIY